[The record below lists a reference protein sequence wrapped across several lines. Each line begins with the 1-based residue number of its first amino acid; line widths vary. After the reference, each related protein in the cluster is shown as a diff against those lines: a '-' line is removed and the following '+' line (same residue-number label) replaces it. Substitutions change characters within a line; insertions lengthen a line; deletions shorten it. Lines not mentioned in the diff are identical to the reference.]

1 MNRWSVVFVFI
12 CAAASFSFA
21 EKVSAASCIVP
32 AVSAPDRQ
40 ACGVCAG
47 TWTKYRLKMWG
58 LTQEDKIRRRQEAF
72 RGLYS
77 DREWILNR
85 CELNTVTR
93 PPTYKELL
101 KENEALRDE
110 IHQLQDK

>member
-1 MNRWSVVFVFI
+1 MNKWIILYFFI
-12 CAAASFSFA
+12 CFNA
-21 EKVSAASCIVP
+21 VSGCATKAIAGSCFIP

-40 ACGVCAG
+40 ACGICAK

-77 DREWILNR
+77 DHEWILNR
-85 CELNTVTR
+85 CKLNSVIR
-93 PPTYKELL
+93 PLTYKELL

-110 IHQLQDK
+110 IYELKAK

>member
-1 MNRWSVVFVFI
+1 MFI
-12 CAAASFSFA
+12 CVGASASLA
-21 EKVSAASCIVP
+21 GKVSAASCIIP
-32 AVSAPDRQ
+32 AVSAPDKQ
-40 ACGVCAG
+40 ACGVCAE

-58 LTQEDKIRRRQEAF
+58 LTLEDKIQRRQEAF

-77 DREWILNR
+77 DRIWILNR

-110 IHQLQDK
+110 IHQSQDK

>member
-1 MNRWSVVFVFI
+1 MNKWIVLYAFI
-12 CAAASFSFA
+12 CVAAVSGFA
-21 EKVSAASCIVP
+21 AKASAASCFIP
-32 AVSAPDRQ
+32 AVSAPDIQ
-40 ACGVCAG
+40 ACGICAG

-77 DREWILNR
+77 DHEWILNK
-85 CELNTVTR
+85 CKLNSTKR

-110 IHQLQDK
+110 IYELKAK

>member
-1 MNRWSVVFVFI
+1 MNSWNVVFVFI
-12 CAAASFSFA
+12 FAAASFSFA
-21 EKVSAASCIVP
+21 EKVSAAQCIVP
-32 AVSAPDRQ
+32 AVSAPDIQ
-40 ACGVCAG
+40 ACGACAG
-47 TWTKYRLKMWG
+47 TWAKYRLKMYG
-58 LTQEDKIRRRQEAF
+58 LTQKEKIRRRQEAF

-77 DREWILNR
+77 DRGWILNR